1 MDFHLHPKQSVAFTS
16 LATEILYGGAAGGG
30 KSHLMRVKAIALCTA
45 IPNLQVYLFR
55 RTSVDLVLNH
65 MASANGF
72 PSMLADWLA
81 SGWVKFNGS
90 ERKFYFWN
98 GATIHLCHCEHEK
111 NRFNYQGAE
120 MHVLLIDEATH
131 FTEEIYRFL
140 RSRVRLGAFVPPKEY
155 ASVLPMILCGA
166 NPGGI
171 GHSFVKKTFIDPQAP
186 MEIVRQ
192 SDEEGGMLRQYIP
205 AKLEDNPS
213 MDADYEKKLMGL
225 GSPELVKAMRHG
237 DWDVVAGAFFD
248 FDRSRHVIKPFDI
261 PAHWTRIRGFDWGR
275 ASPFACVWAAVSDG
289 SITIER
295 NGDDLTIPRG
305 ALVFYREWYGMK
317 PNTPNVGLLMNDAD
331 VAKGIVK
338 RSRNETFSTQNSVA
352 DPSIFN
358 VVTGE
363 SISEIYRKNG
373 VTFIKADNS
382 RVSGWAQMHL
392 RLAGT
397 DESEGAPLI
406 YFFDTMRETIRTLPL
421 LQHDDTNIEDLDTD
435 QEDHAG
441 DAVRYACMT
450 RPIVTDAKKSKKA
463 PRWVDPYLTKP

>member
-131 FTEEIYRFL
+131 FTEIIYRFL

-166 NPGGI
+166 NPGGV

-248 FDRSRHVIKPFDI
+248 FDRSRHVIKPF
-261 PAHWTRIRGFDWGR
+261 G
-275 ASPFACVWAAVSDG
+275 
-289 SITIER
+289 
-295 NGDDLTIPRG
+295 
-305 ALVFYREWYGMK
+305 
-317 PNTPNVGLLMNDAD
+317 NTP
-331 VAKGIVK
+331 
-338 RSRNETFSTQNSVA
+338 
-352 DPSIFN
+352 
-358 VVTGE
+358 
-363 SISEIYRKNG
+363 
-373 VTFIKADNS
+373 
-382 RVSGWAQMHL
+382 
-392 RLAGT
+392 
-397 DESEGAPLI
+397 
-406 YFFDTMRETIRTLPL
+406 
-421 LQHDDTNIEDLDTD
+421 
-435 QEDHAG
+435 
-441 DAVRYACMT
+441 
-450 RPIVTDAKKSKKA
+450 
-463 PRWVDPYLTKP
+463 